1 MRLNTLLSLFAFAG
15 QGLAN
20 NELSDRDPAFDPLD
34 FSWVAN
40 WAAVGDSFTAG
51 IGSGNVYSSRKEDK
65 ACSRYDYSYPSIMN
79 QFFGS
84 SVSNFTY
91 LACSGDT
98 SVDIAAQIARLSK
111 GLDLAVMTAGGNDL
125 CLVSSGSFGVTTA
138 ADLREQTTI
147 IKTCILNSVTSESSC
162 QKAIKTAQT
171 AIDGILEDNIVS
183 LLSSLDDKMDARGVI
198 VLSSYA
204 PYFDNTTSDCTN
216 REDWVFPGQ
225 AGSTSL
231 LLSTAHRTSFNTLV
245 AYTNAKLKSAVDK
258 VAKTASS
265 TVIFADWSAWGKAVG
280 GRFCEKGSSP
290 DPSSSTNDNAMF
302 YKLPTYKVFNP
313 GTIYRRDSDLGH
325 DPMLGISSN
334 ATSVQGEI
342 EAEEANWDQMME
354 SISNPL
360 SKRDAP
366 TTGVCGTNSGG
377 GWLPDDIGK
386 IFHPTNFG
394 HEAIAS
400 YVTFAIGN
408 AVAKMEDTTTP
419 ACNLVD
425 DLTCHSSKGSKSYA
439 SAYSLYAHTAEFCK
453 AVIKAWDVDG
463 NTKTST
469 KVSKTYN
476 KDTVDEVTFTIT
488 KDSTAV
494 TLHETGCN
502 AAVNRILDGCDGND
516 DDNPMNWKSGGVYA
530 NGAYKYDISPTRTN
544 RPFPVPKEP
553 SAKCSGVYHGFWTR
567 YNIRGAGWATWD
579 KGQKTLRGNSTR
591 CFGHGLTGWYFE
603 YFDKPDKDGYE
614 WLAKFNSPV
623 FTEARCYANN
633 KVQKW
638 AGGPSSDGC
647 H

>member
-1 MRLNTLLSLFAFAG
+1 MRLITLGSFFAFAV
-15 QGLAN
+15 QGLAKRGIAA
-20 NELSDRDPAFDPLD
+20 RDPAFDPLD

-65 ACSRYDYSYPSIMN
+65 DCSRYDYSYPSIMN
-79 QFFGS
+79 QYFGS

-98 SVDIAAQIARLSK
+98 SVDIAAQIARISK

-125 CLVSSGSFGVTTA
+125 CL
-138 ADLREQTTI
+138 TTI

-162 QKAIKTAQT
+162 QKAIRTAQT
-171 AIDGILEDNIVS
+171 AIDSILEDNIVS
-183 LLSSLDDKMDARGVI
+183 LLNSLDEKMDARGMI

-216 REDWVFPGQ
+216 NEDWVFPGQ

-231 LLSTAHRTSFNTLV
+231 FLSTAHRTSFNTLV
-245 AYTNAKLKSAVDK
+245 ANTNAKLKSAVDK

-280 GRFCEKGSSP
+280 GRFCESGSSP
-290 DPSSSTNDNAMF
+290 DPSSSTDDYAMF

-313 GTIYRRDSDLGH
+313 GNLYRRDEALGSDS
-325 DPMLGISSN
+325 MLGALN
-334 ATSVQGEI
+334 TTSVQQQI
-342 EAEEANWDQMME
+342 EEEEGDFDQIIDT
-354 SISNPL
+354 ISNRV
-360 SKRDAP
+360 SKRDTP

-408 AVAKMEDTTTP
+408 AMAKEESTTTP
-419 ACNLVD
+419 ACNLVN
-425 DLTCHSSKGSKSYA
+425 DLTCHSDKSSKAYASDYSMYAHTKEFCKSVVSTLNDKDSDTKISKSY
-439 SAYSLYAHTAEFCK
+439 
-453 AVIKAWDVDG
+453 
-463 NTKTST
+463 
-469 KVSKTYN
+469 N
-476 KDTVDEVTFTIT
+476 KGTVDEVKFTIS
-488 KDSTAV
+488 KDATAV
-494 TLHETGCN
+494 SLDEKGCN
-502 AAVNRILDGCDGND
+502 AAVNHILDGCDAD
-516 DDNPMNWKSGGVYA
+516 YDDNPMNWKSGGVYA

-544 RPFPVPKEP
+544 RPFPVPKKP
-553 SAKCSGVYHGFWTR
+553 SAECSGVYHGAWTR

-579 KGQKTLRGNSTR
+579 SGQKTLRGNSTR
-591 CFGHGLTGWYFE
+591 CFGKGLTGWWLK
-603 YFDKPDKDGYE
+603 YFDEPDKDGYE

-623 FTEARCYANN
+623 FTEARCYANS

-638 AGGPSSDGC
+638 AGGPSDDGC